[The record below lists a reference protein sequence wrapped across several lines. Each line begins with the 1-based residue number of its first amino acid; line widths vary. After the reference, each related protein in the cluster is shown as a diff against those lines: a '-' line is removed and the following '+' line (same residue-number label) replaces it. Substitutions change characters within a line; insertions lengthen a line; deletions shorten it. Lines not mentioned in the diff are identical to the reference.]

1 MVNIHLRKMDGSW
14 MCALAIPLEDIGRLS
29 LRPLKWLRFA
39 TFAALGVKGH
49 LYDAPRGNV
58 VDYGNVSLADL
69 ADNYYF
75 SLEGEY
81 HFVDPHG
88 INDRIT
94 TSSFLTHRRFD
105 FRCAVAL
112 RDGDR
117 CVVTIENASTCD
129 AAHVIRHS
137 KGDEYIQRVIADRR
151 VLYEDEDPE
160 IFSMDINSTQN
171 GILLRKDLHSQFG
184 RGDRQFL
191 KTPNF
196 ALDPADIPTGRF
208 ETGTMPASRVTM
220 QHMCQLV
227 AGFQF
232 HKRISWPTGPV
243 HLRRLVYS
251 SILCMGLPSSNVGP
265 SMTFDKCGEH
275 HNERF
280 QDIPPVSRSDCAD
293 DDEDKD
299 EGDIEPGDTSD
310 GDHEPQGVGH
320 RHRIHHKSEES
331 EFSRAMDDAFYLAMI
346 FRGAPQACRW
356 QGRYKRSIHVKRG
369 ERRSKGGW
377 KRVHRH
383 TILPKVKITIF
394 VEVCLPRR
402 RERLWGQGE
411 KIGGQGL
418 PQAGWIRVGP
428 PGSSFEYVGSLN
440 SESPPPH
447 PPEQAKAEVR
457 RPTRAPAGQR
467 GDIKMSHVRV
477 RAVLLEGPQVV
488 YESRS
493 CLVDEHISVRGG
505 EK

>member
-1 MVNIHLRKMDGSW
+1 MVPFWNMVNIHLRKMDGSW

-49 LYDAPRGNV
+49 LYDAPGGNI

-117 CVVTIENASTCD
+117 CVVTIENASICD

-220 QHMCQLV
+220 QHIVPAGGRFPVPQADIV
-227 AGFQF
+227 ADW
-232 HKRISWPTGPV
+232 SGP
-243 HLRRLVYS
+243 LAPP
-251 SILCMGLPSSNVGP
+251 SILLDFMYGIAVIKRWAVDDLRQ
-265 SMTFDKCGEH
+265 MLEEH

-293 DDEDKD
+293 DDEDED

-377 KRVHRH
+377 KRVRC
-383 TILPKVKITIF
+383 T
-394 VEVCLPRR
+394 
-402 RERLWGQGE
+402 
-411 KIGGQGL
+411 
-418 PQAGWIRVGP
+418 
-428 PGSSFEYVGSLN
+428 
-440 SESPPPH
+440 
-447 PPEQAKAEVR
+447 
-457 RPTRAPAGQR
+457 
-467 GDIKMSHVRV
+467 DIQYS
-477 RAVLLEGPQVV
+477 QQ
-488 YESRS
+488 
-493 CLVDEHISVRGG
+493 
-505 EK
+505 